1 VIRSDF
7 HANLGEQVPF
17 PKTVTQGD
25 PQRVLYKA
33 NLYALSPYPIA
44 SQGVKVM
51 PRPFKTLYSRQ
62 QLSRYVTTFSFS
74 FKEALLLRTSC
85 ASCDC
90 TCMHCRP
97 TQLPARASRC
107 ARSGAEPLV
116 SKHSPTA

>member
-1 VIRSDF
+1 MIRSDC
-7 HANLGEQVPF
+7 HANLGDQVPF

-62 QLSRYVTTFSFS
+62 QLGRYVTTFHLS
-74 FKEALLLRTSC
+74 KDLLLRTSC

-90 TCMHCRP
+90 TVALAHYQPGRQGAVDLACNRSYP
-97 TQLPARASRC
+97 STVQQLDR
-107 ARSGAEPLV
+107 
-116 SKHSPTA
+116 